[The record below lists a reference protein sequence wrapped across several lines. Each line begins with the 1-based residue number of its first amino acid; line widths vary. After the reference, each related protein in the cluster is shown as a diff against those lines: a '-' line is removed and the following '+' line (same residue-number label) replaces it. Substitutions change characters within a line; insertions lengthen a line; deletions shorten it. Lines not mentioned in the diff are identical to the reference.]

1 MRKEI
6 VINAGPKE
14 ARIAL
19 LENGELVELYIE
31 NPNNTRT
38 LGDIH
43 LGRVRNIMP
52 SIQAAF
58 VDIGQKQDAFLHFSD
73 IDDNLPYLLDMID
86 ERVQISRF
94 ETPPR
99 RKRRL
104 RVDTNATVEV
114 STDKD
119 ALPTLKDLGIEG
131 EGEGADEPNK
141 DKPNAKQNGKPGGKR
156 NDRNGNRNRNRDNS
170 GNNDGNGEDDNAVEM
185 EEGDSDLLSKLGAK
199 FPKAEHPA
207 HFLKNSQKALVQ
219 IIKEPMASKGSRI
232 TTNVTLAGRFLVLVP
247 YANYVAVSKRI
258 WSYRERKRLR
268 MLGRGIVPE
277 GFGLIIRTVA
287 QGKDTRTLDTDLKL
301 LRQKWDAIKKK
312 LDGEV
317 KPPTVLH
324 RDVSMVSSVIRD
336 LFTDDYDRILVD
348 DPKLFKSIK
357 NYVRAV
363 APSMDSA
370 IKEHRGKKAI
380 FDAVGVNK
388 AISDAF
394 ATRVNLPSGGY
405 VIIEHTEAMH
415 VIDVNS
421 GRAGKGQGKSQEVNS
436 LKVNLEASKV
446 IAKQLRLRDLG
457 GIIAID
463 FIDLRED
470 KNRRKV
476 CDELR
481 RDLRKSRAVS
491 KVLPMSDFGIV
502 QVTRQRL
509 RPSITTDENT
519 SADGESKKQ
528 DNRQKGK
535 GRHQEQ
541 GKQKIAA
548 ASNPVPKPAQELSE
562 VLAFMENRISQL
574 RDKKVDTS
582 FQLTM
587 HTLLHSHLTN
597 GMFWNTPLKKMKKR
611 LRVGIEIK
619 TDDKLHPLGYKLT
632 DSKGNM
638 V

>member
-6 VINAGPKE
+6 IINAGPKE

-73 IDDNLPYLLDMID
+73 IDDNLPYLLDLLD
-86 ERVQISRF
+86 ERVQISKF

-114 STDKD
+114 SNNKES
-119 ALPTLKDLGIEG
+119 LPTLEDLGIEG
-131 EGEGADEPNK
+131 LDKDADSGESQNDDSGDSGDVEMDELEGEDVL
-141 DKPNAKQNGKPGGKR
+141 AKI
-156 NDRNGNRNRNRDNS
+156 
-170 GNNDGNGEDDNAVEM
+170 
-185 EEGDSDLLSKLGAK
+185 GAK
-199 FPKAEHPA
+199 FPKADHPA
-207 HFLKNSQKALVQ
+207 HFLKNSQKILVQ

-258 WSYRERKRLR
+258 WSFRERKRLR
-268 MLGRGIVPE
+268 LLGRGIVPE

-287 QGKDTRTLDTDLKL
+287 QGKDTRALDTDLKL
-301 LRQKWDAIKKK
+301 LKQKWDSIKGKI
-312 LDGEV
+312 DGEI
-317 KPPTVLH
+317 KPPAALH

-363 APSMDSA
+363 APSMDES
-370 IKEHRGKKAI
+370 IKEHRGKKQI
-380 FDAVGVNK
+380 FEAVGVSSAIQK
-388 AISDAF
+388 AFSG
-394 ATRVNLPSGGY
+394 RVNLPSGGY
-405 VIIEHTEAMH
+405 IFIEHTEAMH
-415 VIDVNS
+415 VVDVNS
-421 GRAGKGQGKSQEVNS
+421 GRAGKGQGKSQEENS
-436 LKVNLEASKV
+436 LKVNIEAAKI
-446 IAKQLRLRDLG
+446 IARQLRLRDLG

-476 CDELR
+476 CDEMR
-481 RDLRKSRAVS
+481 RELRKSRAVS

-509 RPSITTDENT
+509 RPSITTDESTVEATKNENGD
-519 SADGESKKQ
+519 ARN
-528 DNRQKGK
+528 NRGRGRNNRGPQKG
-535 GRHQEQ
+535 GQRQETPR
-541 GKQKIAA
+541 KSK
-548 ASNPVPKPAQELSE
+548 SLEE
-562 VLAFMENRISQL
+562 VLAFLENRISQA
-574 RDKKVDTS
+574 RDKKVANS
-582 FQLTM
+582 FLITTHPLLSSYLT
-587 HTLLHSHLTN
+587 T
-597 GMFWNTPLKKMKKR
+597 GFFKAPVKKMRKR
-611 LRVGIEIK
+611 LKVEIDVK
-619 TDDKLHPLGYKLT
+619 TDEKLDPMEYRLT
-632 DSKGNM
+632 DSKGA
-638 V
+638 VV